1 MPFSSDDPSLEAQR
15 DAVRHQLAHIGD
27 FRSGTLAPRYV
38 KCGKPTCRCASADAP
53 GHGPYWLLTGE
64 VNGKAQCRSIPAAA
78 LERTREQIAEYHRF
92 RELVKTLIQINTR
105 LCEARM
111 EKAKPA
117 QAVKKK
123 RWTPRS

>member
-1 MPFSSDDPSLEAQR
+1 MPVSSDASSLEAQR
-15 DAVRHQLAHIGD
+15 DGVRHQLAHIGD

-38 KCGKPTCRCASADAP
+38 KCGKPACRCAPAEAP
-53 GHGPYWLLTGE
+53 GHGPYWLLTSE
-64 VNGKAQCRSIPAAA
+64 VNGKAQCRSIPTAA

-111 EKAKPA
+111 EEAKEA
-117 QAVKKK
+117 RAVKKK
-123 RWTPRS
+123 RWRRRS